1 MAFGI
6 STDSSGGNF
15 TPIVKIN
22 SKAGR
27 VYRVDRE
34 QGADGWVTNEVDIT
48 RDFQFVPD
56 FDNAEVGW
64 MKFVAGQAPDLR
76 MVKLGEPMADRPE
89 GVDKDGK
96 PLYRQGLRMALK
108 LGKGCGGDLREL
120 AATAKSI
127 IGPIDRLHDEFVA
140 ERKKGRAGQ
149 LPIVRMTDTKKVD
162 IKTPHG
168 TNTNYEPVFEIVDWV
183 DREKAFAAAEEP
195 KAEAKAETKTEQR
208 AEPKREMANASED
221 F

>member
-34 QGADGWVTNEVDIT
+34 QGADGWVTSEVDIT

-64 MKFVAGQAPDLR
+64 MKFVSGQAPDLR
-76 MVKLGEPMADRPE
+76 MVRLGEPMADRPE

-96 PLYRQGLRMALK
+96 PAYRQGLRMVLK
-108 LGKGCGGDLREL
+108 LGRACGGDLREL

-127 IGPIDRLHDEFVA
+127 IGPIDRLHDEFIA
-140 ERKKGRAGQ
+140 GRKAHPGQ

-183 DREKAFAAAEEP
+183 DREKAFSAAEPTEEKAAPAAAE
-195 KAEAKAETKTEQR
+195 AK
-208 AEPKREMANASED
+208 AEPKREMANATED